1 MKGVNSLQRT
11 EEGKPQVAL
20 VPLGDSRR
28 EFYQQRIAI
37 VEEEMQKAKT
47 ALEKC
52 FTVYQSPI
60 VYSDA
65 EAEAVAR
72 QIRGRGIG
80 AVVIHLPIWGTPAL
94 ALRIAQSTERPVAVL
109 ANKRKDSSSLVV
121 MLAVAGML
129 DQCAKPCVRI
139 AGEVNEP
146 ETFRQLEQYVRAC
159 ALVEAV
165 RASEYCMVGGR
176 SIGIGT
182 TVADPAQWARVFG
195 TSFDHADQLEVCL
208 RAEKIDAQRVARHL
222 DWWKKQV
229 KIEFGGR
236 FTPESLDRQMRSY
249 LALRDMAAERGYDF
263 LGLKCQ
269 QEMSDHYALQCLAVA
284 LLNNDCDADGPKVP
298 IPTSCECDCDGALTM
313 RILSLACG
321 GAPSCLVDI
330 KFFGEENHGFTLAN
344 CGAMA
349 PYFADPAG
357 GSYKRVTMMAH
368 TFGLAGGGATQMI
381 AAPGPVTVARLFR
394 TNGTYVLGCFE
405 GRTVMKPIEELRKTT
420 WCYPHQFIEAEVDY
434 DLFLRTMNS
443 NHLHSVYGK
452 YAGLLRQF
460 CEMTGIRFIN
470 YNK

>member
-1 MKGVNSLQRT
+1 MQRT

-20 VPLGDSRR
+20 VTLGDSRR

-284 LLNNDCDADGPKVP
+284 LLNNDCDADGPKVHLLRVRLRRRP
-298 IPTSCECDCDGALTM
+298 DDAHPVAGLRGRSLLPGGYQVLRGGKPWVHPGQLRRDGPLFCRPRRRFLQA
-313 RILSLACG
+313 G
-321 GAPSCLVDI
+321 DHDG
-330 KFFGEENHGFTLAN
+330 
-344 CGAMA
+344 
-349 PYFADPAG
+349 PYFRAG
-357 GSYKRVTMMAH
+357 GRRRHPDDRRARARHGS
-368 TFGLAGGGATQMI
+368 
-381 AAPGPVTVARLFR
+381 APV
-394 TNGTYVLGCFE
+394 
-405 GRTVMKPIEELRKTT
+405 
-420 WCYPHQFIEAEVDY
+420 PHQRDVC
-434 DLFLRTMNS
+434 
-443 NHLHSVYGK
+443 
-452 YAGLLRQF
+452 AGLL
-460 CEMTGIRFIN
+460 
-470 YNK
+470 